1 MKLHRYMHYNLKL
14 FTHTLIHLTGRQML
28 YQIVK
33 RIYIPHYKS
42 YKYNCDN
49 NKFQFNYFLKKPNA
63 YINKTFTFLNIK
75 DHLYNWNQTNN
86 GNLWAY
92 NLNYMD
98 WLIQPNILFHE
109 GSELIDKFINDLSSN
124 NIGLDPYPISLRG
137 INWIKFISIHQ
148 SSITH
153 DKLQKWNSS
162 LYSQYRLLEKK
173 LEFHLLG
180 NHLLE
185 NAFSLFI
192 ASIYFNE
199 IRFFNKSVRLLEREL
214 KEQIL
219 PDGAHYEQSPMYHC
233 ILLDRLLDCY
243 NVSSSN
249 LHFNMQK
256 KFNSYLKI
264 IAQKM
269 LGHLE
274 SIVYDDHTIP
284 LLNDS
289 ARGIAPSA
297 NAIFRYAKHLGIN
310 WHTLKMNECGYRK
323 LSNTIIEAIVDV
335 GNIKASYQPG
345 HSHADTFNYEARI
358 YGTPFIIDT
367 GISTYEKNERRQ
379 YERSTKSHNTVTLND
394 IDSSEVWGGFRVGR
408 RAKVKI
414 ISEDSHNVIAAHNG
428 YGEQHIHKRSF
439 ILEKK
444 TLKIHDYM
452 SNIGRYKNYIHL
464 APNVKIISINNNY
477 IKTNIAD
484 IIINK
489 ATKIDII
496 KNKAAYEYNK
506 YTDINVIV
514 IFFSQDMSYHIVIK

>member
-1 MKLHRYMHYNLKL
+1 MHYNLKR
-14 FTHTLIHLTGRQML
+14 FINTLVHLKGKQVL
-28 YQIVK
+28 YQILR
-33 RIYIPHYKS
+33 RIYIPHYKL
-42 YKYNCDN
+42 YQYNGS
-49 NKFQFNYFLKKPNA
+49 NKEFQFNYFLQKPNT
-63 YINKTFTFLNIK
+63 YKNKTFTFLNIK
-75 DHLYNWNQTNN
+75 DNLYKWNQTTN
-86 GNLWAY
+86 GNLWTY

-98 WLIQPNILFHE
+98 WLIQPNISFCE
-109 GSELIDKFINDLSSN
+109 GSKLIDRFINDLPFN
-124 NIGLDPYPISLRG
+124 NIGLDSYPISLRG

-148 SSITH
+148 SLITH
-153 DKLQKWNSS
+153 NKLQEWNDS

-173 LEFHLLG
+173 IEFHLLG

-192 ASIYFNE
+192 ASIYFNDK
-199 IRFFNKSVRLLEREL
+199 RFFNKSVRLLEKEL
-214 KEQIL
+214 EEQVL

-243 NVSSSN
+243 NVSLSN
-249 LHFNMQK
+249 PHFNTQK
-256 KFNSYLKI
+256 NFNCYLKK

-274 SIVYDDHTIP
+274 SIIYKDHTIP
-284 LLNDS
+284 LVNDS
-289 ARGIAPSA
+289 ARGIAPQA
-297 NAIFRYAKHLGIN
+297 DDIFRYAKHLGLSWRI
-310 WHTLKMNECGYRK
+310 LKMNECGYRK

-345 HSHADTFNYEARI
+345 HSHADTFNYEVRI
-358 YGTPFIIDT
+358 YGIPFIIDT

-379 YERSTKSHNTVTLND
+379 YERSTKSHNTVTVND

-414 ISEDSHNVIAAHNG
+414 ISENSHKIIASHNG
-428 YGEQHIHKRSF
+428 YGERHLHKRSF
-439 ILEKK
+439 VLENKA
-444 TLKIHDYM
+444 LKIHDHM
-452 SNIGRYKNYIHL
+452 SSIGRYKNYIHL
-464 APNVKIISINNNY
+464 APNVRIISIDNNY

-489 ATKIDII
+489 DTQINII

-506 YTDINVIV
+506 CVDINI
-514 IFFSQDMSYHIVIK
+514 IAMSFLQHMSYDVVIK